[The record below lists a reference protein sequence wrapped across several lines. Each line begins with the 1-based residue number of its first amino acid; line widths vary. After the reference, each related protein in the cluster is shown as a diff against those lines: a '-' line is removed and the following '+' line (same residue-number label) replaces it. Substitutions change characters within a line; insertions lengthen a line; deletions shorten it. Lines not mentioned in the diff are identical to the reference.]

1 MNEELIRTQKDCTV
15 DEELEHFNKILKQHS
30 ERQSE
35 NVQIKQIDFPQP
47 DVVGVIRDRNKVDNL
62 QPIAIPEPDTLLD
75 KLHDK
80 KVNLVLVATSLDEGD
95 VVRKLRSTLDPAK
108 SRMIPLK
115 YNNNTNTISDSRSST
130 ETYQANT
137 ESNGVKYN
145 VSRKTNKNS
154 EQEKDGRYWKRR
166 TSNNEA
172 AKKSRDARKARL
184 EWIENRA
191 EELELENA
199 LLRKQL
205 DNLTQEV
212 LDKEK
217 KGSMI
222 KLV

>member
-1 MNEELIRTQKDCTV
+1 
-15 DEELEHFNKILKQHS
+15 
-30 ERQSE
+30 
-35 NVQIKQIDFPQP
+35 
-47 DVVGVIRDRNKVDNL
+47 
-62 QPIAIPEPDTLLD
+62 
-75 KLHDK
+75 
-80 KVNLVLVATSLDEGD
+80 
-95 VVRKLRSTLDPAK
+95 
-108 SRMIPLK
+108 MIPLK
-115 YNNNTNTISDSRSST
+115 YDNNTNTISDKDNAYASCRSST
-130 ETYQANT
+130 ETYEANT